1 MNEQRRLIA
10 GLLTAP
16 LALWLAACAGTAPTV
31 RVDKGDADLSKCQ
44 SFDWLPAS
52 QDAAASLT
60 EQRVRAATLREL
72 EAKGYTHATDK
83 PDCRITY
90 RLASSEVPKAKPRVG
105 VGAAGGSAGAVGGV
119 GISIPLGDRNQNT
132 GTFTMDIVDVASN
145 SQIWAGSL
153 ESSFEGSEPT
163 EEEAAGAVRKVLAEF
178 PDRAARATAPQ

>member
-1 MNEQRRLIA
+1 VNKQPRLIA

-16 LALWLAACAGTAPTV
+16 LALWLAGCAGTAPTV

-52 QDAAASLT
+52 QDATASLT

-72 EAKGYTHATDK
+72 EARGYTHSTDK

-90 RLASSEVPKAKPRVG
+90 RLAISEATQAKPRVG
-105 VGAAGGSAGAVGGV
+105 VGAAGGSGGVGGGV
-119 GISIPLGDRNQNT
+119 GISIPLGKRKQNT

-153 ESSFEGSEPT
+153 EAGFEGSEPT

-178 PDRAARATAPQ
+178 PDRASPGSATQ